1 MSRPSVISVRDLR
14 KDYLEGGRRVPVL
27 DGACLEVEAGEH
39 LAIVGRSGCGKTTL
53 LNLLG
58 ALDRDYEGHL
68 VVDGQE
74 LRRLDDRRLA
84 AFRNRTVG
92 FVYQSFHLLP
102 HLSAAQNV
110 ALPAFFDRGPARG
123 ARSPRDR
130 ALECLERVG
139 LGGQGDRFPL
149 HLSGGEQQRVAIARA
164 LFQDPRIILCD
175 EPTGSL
181 DENNGGRIL
190 DLFEELNKELGVTL
204 VVVTHDAKIA
214 ARAGRVVVVE
224 EGRLAVREGAEES
237 P

>member
-1 MSRPSVISVRDLR
+1 MSGRVVISLRDLSKSYR
-14 KDYLEGGRRVPVL
+14 EGGRRVSVL
-27 DGACLEVEAGEH
+27 SDVSLEVAAGEH
-39 LAIVGRSGCGKTTL
+39 LAIVGRSGSGKTTL

-68 VVDGQE
+68 VVAGQE
-74 LRRLDDRRLA
+74 LKRLDDKRLA

-110 ALPAFFDRGPARG
+110 ALPAFFDRAPERG
-123 ARSPRDR
+123 APSGLER

-139 LGGQGDRFPL
+139 LRGQGDRFPL
-149 HLSGGEQQRVAIARA
+149 HLSGGERQRVAIARA
-164 LFQDPRIILCD
+164 LFQSPRIILCD

-181 DENNGGRIL
+181 DEANGGRIL
-190 DLFEELNKELGVTL
+190 DLFEELNRELGVTL
-204 VVVTHDAKIA
+204 IVVTHDVKIA
-214 ARAGRVVVVE
+214 ARAGLVVAVE
-224 EGRLAVREGAEES
+224 GGTLVSREGAA

>member
-1 MSRPSVISVRDLR
+1 MSPRVVISVRDLR
-14 KDYLEGGRRVPVL
+14 KDYVEGGNRVPVL
-27 DGACLEVEAGEH
+27 SGASLEVEAGEH

-74 LRRLDDRRLA
+74 LRRLDDKRLA

-110 ALPAFFDRGPARG
+110 ALPAFFDRAPERG
-123 ARSPRDR
+123 APSPRDR

-139 LGGQGDRFPL
+139 LRGQGDRFPL
-149 HLSGGEQQRVAIARA
+149 HLSGGERQRVAIARA

-181 DENNGGRIL
+181 DEKNGARIL

-204 VVVTHDAKIA
+204 IVVTHDAKVA
-214 ARAGRVVVVE
+214 GRAGRVITVE
-224 EGRLAVREGAEES
+224 DGRLTARDGAGS
-237 P
+237 